1 MVLPLV
7 VGGVL
12 AAGALAKG
20 VGGIMASNKAAK
32 GAMDAGGALVLGA
45 EVANNARLGNYDAAS
60 TLDSRNLQQI
70 LQTNRN
76 MFRSSDALQ
85 VGARDE
91 ALASNN
97 RARNASDA
105 IQQQYYNP
113 LIAQGDQYRNAM
125 AYNDGFGDRPEGYA
139 EFTGTPGYQFRRQEA
154 DDALNNRL
162 AAMGSL
168 NSGAA
173 VRRAMEVADGMAS
186 QEHQL
191 HYNRLAAG
199 ANQGAQARGAL
210 ANNRTS
216 ILGQYT
222 AANNAARM
230 ATANNRTQLRS
241 NYGAADN
248 AGRNNSL
255 ANQMNLLNMRGE
267 SMAKRATDV
276 ANAYASARMG
286 ATKAQGQAIQQAGAL
301 PGQVA
306 GAFMSGASMGMGGGG
321 MMGSMAGMNGPMMG
335 GGMNFSSFS
344 PQSFAGGSSGGFP
357 YRWAGV

>member
-1 MVLPLV
+1 MPL
-7 VGGVL
+7 
-12 AAGALAKG
+12 GALLG
-20 VGGIMASNKAAK
+20 GIGGIMAGNKAAN
-32 GAMDAGGALVLGA
+32 GAMDAGGALVHGA
-45 EVANNARLGNYDAAS
+45 EVANNARVGAYDAAR

-125 AYNDGFGDRPEGYA
+125 MYNDGFGDRPEGYA

-186 QEHQL
+186 QQHQL

-230 ATANNRTQLRS
+230 GAANNRTQLRS
-241 NYGAADN
+241 NYGAANN
-248 AGRNNSL
+248 AARSGSN
-255 ANQMNLLNMRGE
+255 ATQMNLLNMRGE
-267 SMAKRATDV
+267 SQAQRATDA

-286 ATKAQGQAIQQAGAL
+286 AVNGQTQAMNAGFGI
-301 PGQVA
+301 PGGMLSSGLELA
-306 GAFMSGASMGMGGGG
+306 GGIAGMGGLNNIGN
-321 MMGSMAGMNGPMMG
+321 ALMNGQ
-335 GGMNFSSFS
+335 SSF
-344 PQSFAGGSSGGFP
+344 QFP
-357 YRWAGV
+357 FMR